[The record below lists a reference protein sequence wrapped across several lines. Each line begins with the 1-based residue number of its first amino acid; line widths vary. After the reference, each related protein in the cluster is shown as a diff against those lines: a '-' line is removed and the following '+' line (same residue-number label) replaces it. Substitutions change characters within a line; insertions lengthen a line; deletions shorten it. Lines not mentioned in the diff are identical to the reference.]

1 MNEKPLDNILRAMR
15 GNEFDDP
22 HIDAEGIIGARNI
35 CRDFAD
41 KIEAALHDPQQVLNV
56 LAQFHDENYSVFPRD
71 QLTERLCHAFYGEFV
86 KDPDAEA

>member
-1 MNEKPLDNILRAMR
+1 MNEKPLDNILTAMR
-15 GNEFDDP
+15 DGVVPP
-22 HIDAEGIIGARNI
+22 HN
-35 CRDFAD
+35 RDEELLKFYAD

-56 LAQFHDENYSVFPRD
+56 LAQFHDEHYSVFPRD